1 MVPVKLK
8 NSTSEARI
16 SKQIQNTNVKM
27 FKTLNSNGL
36 KAVSENLNFVN
47 SVFEIVSSFDIRISD
62 LNIRKCGKIET
73 PVI

>member
-8 NSTSEARI
+8 NSKSEARI